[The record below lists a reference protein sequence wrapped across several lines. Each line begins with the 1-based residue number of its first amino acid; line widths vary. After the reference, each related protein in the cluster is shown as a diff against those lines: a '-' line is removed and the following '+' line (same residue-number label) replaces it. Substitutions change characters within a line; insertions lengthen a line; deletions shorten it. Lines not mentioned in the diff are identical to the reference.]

1 MFAAVR
7 CLQLQ
12 LCFSSLPL
20 LQLANLLMNTSY
32 LLFVSCAE
40 VHSQL
45 TVQPSVYSMKLSL
58 NVLHTAAN
66 TGVQRIPHTVYSTS
80 VLTTCVH

>member
-1 MFAAVR
+1 MFAAVC

-32 LLFVSCAE
+32 LLLVSCAE

-45 TVQPSVYSMKLSL
+45 TVQ
-58 NVLHTAAN
+58 T
-66 TGVQRIPHTVYSTS
+66 TVYSTMK
-80 VLTTCVH
+80 LTLNVFRTATGHQ